1 VEQVIIDTDIGT
13 DVDDAL
19 ALALALKSEEISLKG
34 VTTAYGHVDFRARVA
49 KKLLMMCGREDIQVY
64 AGVGATLLR
73 QRQLIGYGHEVNEEI
88 LTDPQFTYEPMHAVD
103 FIINTVLDNP
113 HQITLVCI
121 APMTNI
127 AAAIIKE
134 PRVAQLVKRI
144 ILMGGVT
151 RLAGNGAELP
161 VLEYNVKCD
170 PEAASVVF
178 SSNAPI
184 YMVGLDVTM
193 KVRLTATEQE
203 QLARSDQPL
212 NQELA
217 KMVTRWQQLSGK
229 NWCAMHDPLAVSLL
243 FDPSLVKFRKMQ
255 VQVEYDHRHPSGQT
269 IAVAAEH
276 STVHVGMDVETDK
289 FMNHL
294 MRRLLAQ

>member
-1 VEQVIIDTDIGT
+1 MEQVIIDTDIGT
-13 DVDDAL
+13 DVDDAM
-19 ALALALKSEEISLKG
+19 ALALALKSKEVTIKG
-34 VTTAYGHVDFRARVA
+34 VTTAYGHVDYRARVA
-49 KKLLMMCGREDIQVY
+49 KKLLLMCGREDIRVF
-64 AGVGATLLR
+64 AGVGTALLR
-73 QRQLIGYGHEVNEEI
+73 QRQLIGYGHEVNEEM
-88 LTDPQFTYEPMHAVD
+88 LTDARFAYESVHAVD
-103 FIINTVLDNP
+103 FIINTVLENP
-113 HQITLVCI
+113 HQITIVCI

-134 PRVAQLVKRI
+134 PKIAQLVKRI

-151 RLAGNGAELP
+151 RLADNGAELP

-193 KVRLTATEQE
+193 KVRLTAKEQE
-203 QLARSDQPL
+203 QLAQSDQPL

-217 KMVTRWQQLSGK
+217 KMVTRWQQLLGK
-229 NWCAMHDPLAVSLL
+229 DWCAMHDPLAVSLL

-255 VQVEYDHRHPSGQT
+255 VHVEYDHRHPTGQT
-269 IAVAAEH
+269 IAVADDH
-276 STVHVGMDVETDK
+276 STVHVGLDVETDK
-289 FMNHL
+289 FMNYL
-294 MRRLLAQ
+294 MKRLLSQ